1 MSKTK
6 LRKEYEARFGVVTK
20 GFRLYNDKG
29 NRIYYETPSGHW
41 YKYEYDSEGNE
52 TYFEHCKG
60 YWAKYEYDEEGNQ
73 IYSES
78 SERGITL
85 DKRSCSDK
93 VFIEQKT
100 GKKYKIVEI

>member
-52 TYFEHCKG
+52 TYYESLKG
-60 YWAKYEYDEEGNQ
+60 YWEKLEYDAKGNI
-73 IYSES
+73 IYREDSI
-78 SERGITL
+78 GGVAL
-85 DKRSCSDK
+85 DDRPCSDK